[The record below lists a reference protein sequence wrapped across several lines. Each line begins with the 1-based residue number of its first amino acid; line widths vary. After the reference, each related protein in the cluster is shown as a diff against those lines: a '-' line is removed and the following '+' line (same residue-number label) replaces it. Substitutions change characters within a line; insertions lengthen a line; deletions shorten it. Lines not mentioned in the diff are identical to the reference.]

1 MTKLAILAFLSQ
13 ALTAFGSFCT
23 LKIKILP
30 DSLRK
35 FIYATATLII
45 AYNLSKT
52 TKCKEY
58 TGICCVSM
66 CAPLL
71 EGLPFAVA
79 LDVDVLYISLH
90 KLSSFIT
97 NKYLF
102 LKRVLYFGKYLLQ
115 RGFSPVKMGYFIYGD
130 ATNHMKTYSDRLH

>member
-1 MTKLAILAFLSQ
+1 MRSESIRRMTKLAILAFLSQ

-79 LDVDVLYISLH
+79 LDVLYISLH

-115 RGFSPVKMGYFIYGD
+115 RGFPPV
-130 ATNHMKTYSDRLH
+130 